1 MDEPG
6 IIGLYTLPTAAILT
20 LETSR
25 VSVSTST
32 NSLVDEKDG
41 TAMSLTI
48 WPSGP
53 VTTFVPKLGWHP
65 TK

>member
-6 IIGLYTLPTAAILT
+6 IIAFYTLPTTAIFT

-32 NSLVDEKDG
+32 ISLLDEKDG
-41 TAMSLTI
+41 TVMSRTI

-53 VTTFVPKLGWHP
+53 VMTFVPKLGWHP